1 MLTWHSLLA
10 VLHFCHQIAGSNAR
24 CFWKWRCMDLHADTN
39 MKANQERLLAL
50 ARQASSVLRWHQ
62 SVLGATFSGMG
73 GHEAPHVWISLE
85 PGLKHTWHMMLCNM
99 KSMQVNFG
107 APLDQL
113 PASLP
118 PVMLVVAPMVGCQ
131 WCCLV
136 GQMLGGAAAQL
147 VAYVPLPFRVCL
159 GESGHLV
166 FSPVLNGLCG
176 GLAGGWL
183 LLWLLLAGSA
193 CCCWCSEKFRFGI

>member
-24 CFWKWRCMDLHADTN
+24 CFWKWRCMDLRADTN
-39 MKANQERLLAL
+39 MKANQERLLVF
-50 ARQASSVLRWHQ
+50 ARQASSVLWWHQ

-107 APLDQL
+107 CTTGSTACISATGNAGSCTHGGL
-113 PASLP
+113 P
-118 PVMLVVAPMVGCQ
+118 VVLLGWPNAW
-131 WCCLV
+131 WCCCTTRRICPIALPGMPGRIWPTCFFSCVEWIVWRPGWWLV
-136 GQMLGGAAAQL
+136 AAVAAA
-147 VAYVPLPFRVCL
+147 CW
-159 GESGHLV
+159 
-166 FSPVLNGLCG
+166 LC
-176 GLAGGWL
+176 L
-183 LLWLLLAGSA
+183 LLLVL
-193 CCCWCSEKFRFGI
+193 